1 MFLIL
6 TINHKDL
13 GEGTVQTVLRYCFY
27 ENITC
32 FVYFIYL
39 FFASVTG
46 QIHLQSGEVL
56 LFMEKDTFQ
65 NKSDG
70 QTGS

>member
-1 MFLIL
+1 MKISRVLFIL
-6 TINHKDL
+6 
-13 GEGTVQTVLRYCFY
+13 
-27 ENITC
+27 
-32 FVYFIYL
+32 FIYL

-56 LFMEKDTFQ
+56 LFMEKDAFQ

>member
-1 MFLIL
+1 MKISRVLFIL
-6 TINHKDL
+6 
-13 GEGTVQTVLRYCFY
+13 F
-27 ENITC
+27 
-32 FVYFIYL
+32 YL
-39 FFASVTG
+39 FIASVTG

-56 LFMEKDTFQ
+56 LFMEKDAFQ